1 MTERSVMRNEDYFAD
16 MEQSLKMLRNATQQ
30 DWEWLHTG
38 GGCSA
43 FILTNYGGSYCMI
56 TDEGAGAPMA
66 HEWSDGIVLCEY
78 GYDEDGEHLDGIQV
92 ETVTNL
98 KTLRE
103 WATAQRVTP

>member
-1 MTERSVMRNEDYFAD
+1 MRNEDYFAD